1 MTRRTLRSLSPLPL
15 AFSLLLGGCTTYYH
29 VHPGTLEPG
38 RAVVAPDQRSELWRR
53 AVGVLLDQG
62 YVPQVL
68 NENAGYISAKRRED
82 LDDDAFAGTIALVYI
97 SAEGN
102 VRVEVSGGGTFH
114 SESQFVDA
122 IRQRQQLLLSLILN
136 RPPGNGK

>member
-1 MTRRTLRSLSPLPL
+1 MARHTLRSLPRWSL
-15 AFSLLLGGCTTYYH
+15 AVSLLLGGCSSYYH

-38 RAVVAPDQRSELWRR
+38 RTVVAPDQRAELWRR

-97 SAEGN
+97 STEGN
-102 VRVEVSGGGTFH
+102 VRVEVSGGGLFH
-114 SESQFVDA
+114 SESQFVEA
-122 IRQRQQLLLSLILN
+122 VRQRQQLLLNLIVN
-136 RPPGNGK
+136 RSAGNGK

>member
-1 MTRRTLRSLSPLPL
+1 MARRTFRSFPRFSL
-15 AFSLLLGGCTTYYH
+15 AFSLLLSGCTSYYH

-38 RAVVAPDQRSELWRR
+38 RAVVAPDQRTELWRR

-62 YVPQVL
+62 YVPQIL
-68 NENAGYISAKRRED
+68 NESAGYISAKRRED
-82 LDDDAFAGTIALVYI
+82 LDNDAFAGTIALVYI

-102 VRVEVSGGGTFH
+102 VRVDVSGGGLFH

-122 IRQRQQLLLSLILN
+122 VRQRQQLLLSLILN
-136 RPPGNGK
+136 RPAGSAP